1 MVVFEGVRDFVRV
14 ARVDLRELT
23 LIDDQDIR
31 ENYAT
36 FDEIVDKGWIKFLN
50 AINKARLLYFEVS
63 FEIEAFKD
71 VLWTTLA
78 ENIEE
83 VLVCKYLDETVGA
96 VSEDQFLFEER
107 GTVHV
112 NSE

>member
-36 FDEIVDKGWIKFLN
+36 FDEVVDKGRIKVLD
-50 AINKARLLYFEVS
+50 AVNKARLFYF
-63 FEIEAFKD
+63 
-71 VLWTTLA
+71 
-78 ENIEE
+78 
-83 VLVCKYLDETVGA
+83 
-96 VSEDQFLFEER
+96 
-107 GTVHV
+107 
-112 NSE
+112 